1 MSVLRFVAM
10 AAGAWLIFWG
20 SGSWGALRPPATRFA
35 QADTFC
41 HACAPGCQILKP
53 GKAYEDESAPLGI
66 EDHHQPAVQPGCT
79 LASDIQTVVGGGQK
93 P

>member
-53 GKAYEDESAPLGI
+53 GKPMKTKARLWELKITINRRITINRPRG
-66 EDHHQPAVQPGCT
+66 PG
-79 LASDIQTVVGGGQK
+79 
-93 P
+93 